1 VIVVPRI
8 LLFAGSIRT
17 GAYSG
22 TVADA
27 AEKEL
32 AIQGAD
38 VTRISLSDYPL
49 PIMDQDLERDRGV
62 PENALKLARL
72 FAAHDAVLICTPEH
86 NGSMPALLKNTI
98 DWVSRVHRDNGRP
111 LDPYRDKVA
120 GICSS
125 SEGHFAGIRS
135 ANHLR
140 AVLSHIGME
149 LISPQVSVPHAGDA
163 FDEAGDFREERFRKG
178 MTRLCRTLIEHAK
191 MLSLRV
197 DN

>member
-1 VIVVPRI
+1 VIVVAKI

-22 TVADA
+22 KVADA
-27 AEKEL
+27 AQKEL
-32 AIQGAD
+32 ASQGAD
-38 VTRISLSDYPL
+38 VTRISLADYPL
-49 PIMDQDLERDRGV
+49 PIMDQDLERERGI

-72 FAAHDAVLICTPEH
+72 IAAHDAVLICTPEH
-86 NGSMPALLKNTI
+86 NGSMPALVKNTI

-111 LDPYRDKVA
+111 LDPYHGKVA
-120 GICSS
+120 AICSS

-135 ANHLR
+135 ATHLR

-149 LISPQVSVPHAGDA
+149 LISPQVSVPRAGEA
-163 FDEAGDFREERFRKG
+163 FDEDGNFRDERFGKG

-191 MLSLRV
+191 LLSSRIEA
-197 DN
+197 

>member
-1 VIVVPRI
+1 MIVVPRI

-17 GAYSG
+17 GAFSG
-22 TVADA
+22 KVADA
-27 AEKEL
+27 AQKEL
-32 AIQGAD
+32 ASQGAD

-49 PIMDQDLERDRGV
+49 PIMDQDLERERGI
-62 PENALKLARL
+62 PESALKLARQ
-72 FAAHDAVLICTPEH
+72 FAAHDAVLVCTPEH

-111 LDPYRDKVA
+111 LDPYHGKVA

-125 SEGHFAGIRS
+125 SEGQFAGIRS

-149 LISPQVSVPHAGDA
+149 LISPQVSVPHGGDA
-163 FDEAGDFREERFRKG
+163 FDEEGDFREERFRKG
-178 MTRLCRTLIEHAK
+178 MTRLCRTLIEHARL
-191 MLSLRV
+191 LSSRSEA
-197 DN
+197 